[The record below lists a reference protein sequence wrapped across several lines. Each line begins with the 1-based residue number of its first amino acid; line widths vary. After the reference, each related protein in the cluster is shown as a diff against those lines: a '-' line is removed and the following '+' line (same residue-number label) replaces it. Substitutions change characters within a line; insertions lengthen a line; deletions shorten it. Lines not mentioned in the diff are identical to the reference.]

1 MDVIKTFN
9 KNIYKL
15 FRMNAIQHP
24 TISSNAFSI
33 FLSNFYKTNTI
44 TVLYGLVY
52 DLMLS
57 SNKREFIYEDL
68 IFIDTKPITYQD
80 K

>member
-1 MDVIKTFN
+1 
-9 KNIYKL
+9 
-15 FRMNAIQHP
+15 MNEGH
-24 TISSNAFSI
+24 ISI
-33 FLSNFYKTNTI
+33 RKE
-44 TVLYGLVY
+44 VY
-52 DLMLS
+52 NLMLS